1 MILPPSTADVDILS
15 RMVEYFKRELFY
27 LNKKAAAT
35 AAAFILLSHGKA
47 DFAGAHAVKV
57 DFHGIVA
64 GGSGKCGNIQ
74 LTVMLIPHITPGLL
88 GGIDAVEHALLITDH
103 IGGYDIG
110 SNRIIYW
117 L

>member
-47 DFAGAHAVKV
+47 DFAGAHAVEI
-57 DFHGIVA
+57 DLHGVVA
-64 GGSGKCGNIQ
+64 CHGGQRRDIQ
-74 LTVMLIPHITPGLL
+74 LTVMLIPHITPGFFCRM
-88 GGIDAVEHALLITDH
+88 DAVEYTLLITDH

-110 SNRIIYW
+110 SNRIIFW